1 VKGFFYDWLGANE
14 GLFQVLQAYHSEGV
28 ERLWGVL
35 AYGYGWWMAPLVAA
49 IISIH
54 YLGTRHRASARQLNV
69 MSQIMAILILSFA
82 FVWCVVFT
90 IQTLTFSTWARP
102 WLLDGVVAS
111 HGPFIWQEGFP
122 ASAPAIAMMV
132 GYLFW
137 PYVQRRAKLALV
149 VYVASGSVLTMLSG
163 VSWPADV
170 LYGLLTG
177 FAGVWLARTYYRFAV
192 RCVAS

>member
-1 VKGFFYDWLGANE
+1 MGCWPMAMDG
-14 GLFQVLQAYHSEGV
+14 
-28 ERLWGVL
+28 
-35 AYGYGWWMAPLVAA
+35 GYGPLVAA

-69 MSQIMAILILSFA
+69 MSQIMAIFLILSFA

-102 WLLDGVVAS
+102 WLLDGVVVS

-132 GYLFW
+132 GTC
-137 PYVQRRAKLALV
+137 
-149 VYVASGSVLTMLSG
+149 SGLTS
-163 VSWPADV
+163 SAARNWRWWFTWPAAA
-170 LYGLLTG
+170 Y
-177 FAGVWLARTYYRFAV
+177 
-192 RCVAS
+192 